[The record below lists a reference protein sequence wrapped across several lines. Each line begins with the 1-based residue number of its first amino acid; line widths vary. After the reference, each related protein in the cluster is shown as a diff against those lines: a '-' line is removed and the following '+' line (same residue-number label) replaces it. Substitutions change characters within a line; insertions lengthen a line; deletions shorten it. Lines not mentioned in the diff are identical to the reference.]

1 MTGIKAAKAFLITM
15 MYRQLLIL
23 VATLPKPFANR
34 SINPSIFTPPS
45 SSMINQN
52 KQTKCNR
59 LQSQFTGF
67 FHSVNRRKNKKL
79 SM

>member
-52 KQTKCNR
+52 KQTKYNR

-67 FHSVNRRKNKKL
+67 FSFCKSSKEAK
-79 SM
+79 S